1 MVLSRNAEMDQ
12 YYESFEVV
20 VVKEGV
26 LGERSEGLVLVV
38 YRRLPVERWEVSG
51 CFELSG
57 KVSVSGEKGSSSWA
71 SSSSESV
78 SESNDY

>member
-38 YRRLPVERWEVSG
+38 YRQLPVER
-51 CFELSG
+51 
-57 KVSVSGEKGSSSWA
+57 
-71 SSSSESV
+71 
-78 SESNDY
+78 